1 MNPKSLPKSSGSSW
15 DGAAALPNAKDTE
28 PSSAVA
34 QLRQLSRETV
44 TENFCSINMLDNYNG
59 FIIKHVIDYLNSTLS
74 IWFVCMSPKVSNI
87 LWTNVK

>member
-44 TENFCSINMLDNYNG
+44 TENFCSINMLD
-59 FIIKHVIDYLNSTLS
+59 ITDLLLN
-74 IWFVCMSPKVSNI
+74 M
-87 LWTNVK
+87 